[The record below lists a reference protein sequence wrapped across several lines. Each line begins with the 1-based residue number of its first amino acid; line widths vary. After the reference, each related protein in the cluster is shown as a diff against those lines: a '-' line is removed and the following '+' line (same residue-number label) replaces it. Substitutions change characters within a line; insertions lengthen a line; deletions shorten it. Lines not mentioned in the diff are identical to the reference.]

1 MKLKD
6 NDLKIFL
13 MIIVIITSLLVLT
26 IYERYILSITSKKNS
41 KINVLYYNRVLN
53 TLYNGKIILITT
65 FCTIFVILINPIS
78 LIRVFNPYIFNILGD
93 HFGDIIKYINA
104 S

>member
-26 IYERYILSITSKKNS
+26 IYERYILSITSKKIQ
-41 KINVLYYNRVLN
+41 K
-53 TLYNGKIILITT
+53 
-65 FCTIFVILINPIS
+65 
-78 LIRVFNPYIFNILGD
+78 
-93 HFGDIIKYINA
+93 
-104 S
+104 